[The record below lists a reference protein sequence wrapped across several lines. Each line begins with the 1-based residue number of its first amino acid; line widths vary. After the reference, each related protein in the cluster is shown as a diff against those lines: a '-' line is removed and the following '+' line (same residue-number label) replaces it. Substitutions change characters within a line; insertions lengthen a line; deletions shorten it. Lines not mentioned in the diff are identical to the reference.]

1 MLAVIIPTYNT
12 APYLQNLLPQIAG
25 KARLIIADGGS
36 SDDTLKQAIKGGA
49 VIAVGAQGRGG
60 QLALG
65 ANLALENDWLL
76 FIHADNQLPQNW
88 EHIVERHIKNHPDCA
103 GYFRF
108 RADASG
114 FWARFMDFWVAL
126 RCQWWG
132 LPYGDQGLLI
142 SRQMYDGL
150 GGYKSMP
157 LFEDVDMID
166 RFKARFGR
174 TRLRPLNGH
183 MQICVEKYK
192 QDGFWKRGRRNLKLL
207 KAYRRGEDIDTLQKL
222 YKS

>member
-12 APYLQNLLPQIAG
+12 APYLQDLLPQIQD

-36 SDDTLKQAIKGGA
+36 EDATLSYAIKGGA
-49 VIAVGAQGRGG
+49 VLALGAKGRGA

-65 ANLALENDWLL
+65 AKLGLEEDWLL
-76 FIHADNQLPQNW
+76 FIHADNKLPDNW
-88 EHIVERHIKNHPDCA
+88 DGRVKRHIKNHPNCV

-114 FWARFMDFWVAL
+114 FWARFMDFWVAM

-142 SRQMYDGL
+142 SREMYDAL
-150 GGYKSMP
+150 GGYKPIP

-166 RFKARFGR
+166 RIKAKFGR
-174 TRLRPLNGH
+174 TRLRPLGGH
-183 MQICVEKYK
+183 MRICVEKY
-192 QDGFWKRGRRNLKLL
+192 QADGFWARGRRNLKLL
-207 KAYRRGEDIDTLQKL
+207 KDYRRGEDVDNLKQR
-222 YKS
+222 YNS